1 MLYPLIIQSLANE
14 QLEESRRRAER
25 ARRVRQARDENRSAA
40 ASRKSRRHLRR
51 VTLRVVEPAT
61 RFPR

>member
-1 MLYPLIIQSLANE
+1 MLYPLIIQTLANE

-25 ARRVRQARDENRSAA
+25 ARRARQARDENRA
-40 ASRKSRRHLRR
+40 ASRKSRRHLRL
-51 VTLRVVEPAT
+51 VTLRDAEPAT